1 MRFMFC
7 LFIMIMEINKE
18 FLSQLFEQA
27 KENPRMRQHFDLRTS
42 SADTSQR
49 MMNALLPDTEVPIHR
64 HEDTSETVVCLCGRL
79 DEIIYEE
86 VDALLSPLTA
96 EEAAAFDR
104 GMDAQE
110 VTQEKRFREVQRI
123 RLCPAE
129 GQYGCQIP
137 QGAWH
142 TIEVLEPSV
151 IFEAKD
157 GAYK

>member
-1 MRFMFC
+1 MKMD
-7 LFIMIMEINKE
+7 KA
-18 FLSQLFEQA
+18 FLDGLLVQA
-27 KENPRMRQHFDLRTS
+27 QANPRLRQHYDLRTS
-42 SADTSQR
+42 PADTSQR
-49 MMNALLPDTEVPIHR
+49 LLNALMPGTVAPIHR
-64 HEDTSETVVCLCGRL
+64 HEDTSETVICLCGKL
-79 DEIIYEE
+79 DEVIYEE

-142 TIEVLEPSV
+142 TIEVMEPSV

-157 GAYK
+157 VAYK

>member
-1 MRFMFC
+1 MKMD
-7 LFIMIMEINKE
+7 KA
-18 FLSQLFEQA
+18 FLDGLLIQA
-27 KENPRMRQHFDLRTS
+27 QVNPRLRQHYDLRTS
-42 SADTSQR
+42 EADTSQR
-49 MMNALLPDTEVPIHR
+49 LLNALMPGTVAPIHR
-64 HEDTSETVVCLCGRL
+64 HEDTSETVVCLCGKL

-96 EEAAAFDR
+96 DEAAAFDR

>member
-1 MRFMFC
+1 MKMD
-7 LFIMIMEINKE
+7 KA
-18 FLSQLFEQA
+18 FLDGLLIKAQA
-27 KENPRMRQHFDLRTS
+27 NPRLRQHYDLRTS
-42 SADTSQR
+42 EADTSQR
-49 MMNALLPDTEVPIHR
+49 LLNALMPGTVAPIHR

-129 GQYGCQIP
+129 GQYGYQIP

>member
-1 MRFMFC
+1 MKMD
-7 LFIMIMEINKE
+7 KA
-18 FLSQLFEQA
+18 FLDGLLVQA
-27 KENPRMRQHFDLRTS
+27 QANPRLRQHYDLRTS
-42 SADTSQR
+42 PADTSQR
-49 MMNALLPDTEVPIHR
+49 LLNALMPGTMAPIHR

-79 DEIIYEE
+79 DEVIYEE

-129 GQYGCQIP
+129 GQYGYQIP

>member
-1 MRFMFC
+1 MKMD
-7 LFIMIMEINKE
+7 KA
-18 FLSQLFEQA
+18 FLDGLLVQA
-27 KENPRMRQHFDLRTS
+27 QANPRLRQHYDLRTS
-42 SADTSQR
+42 PADTSQR
-49 MMNALLPDTEVPIHR
+49 LLNALMPGTVSPIHR
-64 HEDTSETVVCLCGRL
+64 HEDTSETVICLCGKL
-79 DEIIYEE
+79 DEVIYEE

-129 GQYGCQIP
+129 GQYGYQIP

>member
-1 MRFMFC
+1 MD
-7 LFIMIMEINKE
+7 KA
-18 FLSQLFEQA
+18 FLDGLLVQA
-27 KENPRMRQHFDLRTS
+27 QANPRLRQHYDLRTS
-42 SADTSQR
+42 PADTSQR
-49 MMNALLPDTEVPIHR
+49 LLNALMPGTVAPIHR
-64 HEDTSETVVCLCGRL
+64 HEDTSETVICLCGKL
-79 DEIIYEE
+79 DEVIYEE

-129 GQYGCQIP
+129 GQYGYQIP

>member
-1 MRFMFC
+1 MKMD
-7 LFIMIMEINKE
+7 KA
-18 FLSQLFEQA
+18 FLDGLLVQA
-27 KENPRMRQHFDLRTS
+27 QANPRLRQHYDLRTS
-42 SADTSQR
+42 EADTSQR
-49 MMNALLPDTEVPIHR
+49 LLNALMPGTVAPIHR
-64 HEDTSETVVCLCGRL
+64 HEDTSETVVCLCGKL
-79 DEIIYEE
+79 DEVIYEE

-129 GQYGCQIP
+129 GQYGYQIP

-142 TIEVLEPSV
+142 TIEVMEPSV
-151 IFEAKD
+151 IFEAND

>member
-1 MRFMFC
+1 MKMD
-7 LFIMIMEINKE
+7 KA
-18 FLSQLFEQA
+18 FLDGLLVQA
-27 KENPRMRQHFDLRTS
+27 QVNPRLRQHYDLRTS
-42 SADTSQR
+42 EADTSQR
-49 MMNALLPDTEVPIHR
+49 LLNALMPGTVAPIHR
-64 HEDTSETVVCLCGRL
+64 HEDTSETVVCLCGKL

>member
-1 MRFMFC
+1 MKMD
-7 LFIMIMEINKE
+7 KA
-18 FLSQLFEQA
+18 FLDGLLIQA
-27 KENPRMRQHFDLRTS
+27 QANPRLRQHYDLRTS
-42 SADTSQR
+42 EADTSQR
-49 MMNALLPDTEVPIHR
+49 LLNALMPGTVAPIHR
-64 HEDTSETVVCLCGRL
+64 HEDTSETVVCLCGKL
-79 DEIIYEE
+79 DEVIYEE

-129 GQYGCQIP
+129 GQYGYQIP

-142 TIEVLEPSV
+142 TIEVMEPSV
-151 IFEAKD
+151 IFEAND

>member
-1 MRFMFC
+1 MKMD
-7 LFIMIMEINKE
+7 KA
-18 FLSQLFEQA
+18 FLDGLLVQA
-27 KENPRMRQHFDLRTS
+27 QTNPRLRQHYDLRTS
-42 SADTSQR
+42 PADTSQR
-49 MMNALLPDTEVPIHR
+49 LLNALMPGTVAPIHR
-64 HEDTSETVVCLCGRL
+64 HEDTSETVICLCGKL
-79 DEIIYEE
+79 DEVIYEE

-96 EEAAAFDR
+96 DEAAAFDR

-110 VTQEKRFREVQRI
+110 VTQEKRFREAQRI

-142 TIEVLEPSV
+142 TFEGRVPSV

>member
-1 MRFMFC
+1 MKMD
-7 LFIMIMEINKE
+7 KA
-18 FLSQLFEQA
+18 FLDGLLIQA
-27 KENPRMRQHFDLRTS
+27 QANPRLRQHYDLRTS
-42 SADTSQR
+42 PADTSQR
-49 MMNALLPDTEVPIHR
+49 LLNALMPGTVAPIHR

-96 EEAAAFDR
+96 EEAVAFDR

-129 GQYGCQIP
+129 GQYGYQIP

>member
-1 MRFMFC
+1 MKMD
-7 LFIMIMEINKE
+7 KA
-18 FLSQLFEQA
+18 FLDGLLVQA
-27 KENPRMRQHFDLRTS
+27 QANPRLRQHYDLRTS
-42 SADTSQR
+42 PADTSQR
-49 MMNALLPDTEVPIHR
+49 LLNASMPGTVAPIHR
-64 HEDTSETVVCLCGRL
+64 HEDTSETVICLCGKL
-79 DEIIYEE
+79 DEVIYEE

>member
-1 MRFMFC
+1 MKMD
-7 LFIMIMEINKE
+7 KA
-18 FLSQLFEQA
+18 FLDGLLVQA
-27 KENPRMRQHFDLRTS
+27 QANPRLRQHYDLRTS
-42 SADTSQR
+42 EADTSQR
-49 MMNALLPDTEVPIHR
+49 MMNALLPNTEVPIHR

-79 DEIIYEE
+79 DEVIYEE

-96 EEAAAFDR
+96 DEAAAFDR

>member
-1 MRFMFC
+1 MKMD
-7 LFIMIMEINKE
+7 KA
-18 FLSQLFEQA
+18 FLDGLLVQA
-27 KENPRMRQHFDLRTS
+27 QANPRLRQHYDLRTS
-42 SADTSQR
+42 PADTSQR
-49 MMNALLPDTEVPIHR
+49 LLNALMPGTVAPIHR
-64 HEDTSETVVCLCGRL
+64 HEDTSETVICLCGKL
-79 DEIIYEE
+79 DEVIYEE

-110 VTQEKRFREVQRI
+110 VTHEKRFREVQRI

-129 GQYGCQIP
+129 GQYGYQIP
-137 QGAWH
+137 KGAWH

>member
-1 MRFMFC
+1 MKMD
-7 LFIMIMEINKE
+7 KA
-18 FLSQLFEQA
+18 FLDGLLVQA
-27 KENPRMRQHFDLRTS
+27 QANPRLRQHYDLRTS
-42 SADTSQR
+42 EADTSQR
-49 MMNALLPDTEVPIHR
+49 LLNALMPGTVAPIHR
-64 HEDTSETVVCLCGRL
+64 HEDTSETVICLCGKL
-79 DEIIYEE
+79 DEVIYEE

-96 EEAAAFDR
+96 EEAAAFDW

-129 GQYGCQIP
+129 GQYGYQIP